1 MTASHLGWFGIIRLG
16 LVQTALGSVVVLT
29 TSTLNRVMVIELA
42 LPAMIPGALV
52 GLHYALQVLRPRMGY
67 GTDVGGRKTPWII
80 GGMMILALG
89 GVIAAVATAW
99 MGTHR
104 LAGIL
109 LATIGFLLIGVGVS
123 AAGTALLVLLAK
135 RVEAS
140 RRPAAATIV
149 WLMMIAGFAIT
160 AIVAGHNL
168 DPFSPARLV
177 AVASVVSVLAVVV
190 SVIAV
195 AGIEGHDR
203 SQTDAPGSIRQE
215 PKPSFLVALR
225 QVWAEAEAR
234 QFTIFVFV
242 SMLAYSAQDLIL
254 EPFGGAVFGLT
265 PGQSTK
271 LGGIQHG
278 GVFIG
283 MLVVAILGSAVGGR
297 WFGSLRAW
305 TIGGCIASAMSLF
318 GLCAAGLVGEAWPIK
333 VNVFVLGVCNGAFA
347 IAAIASMMMLA
358 GNGREQREGVRMGL
372 WGAAQAI
379 AFGIGGFTG
388 TVASD
393 LARYFI
399 GTAST
404 AYATVF
410 ALEACVFLISAV
422 LAAKIG
428 RGGALRLGGRTSA
441 ITAAGGGVL
450 AEAAE

>member
-1 MTASHLGWFGIIRLG
+1 MTALPIGWIGIIRLG
-16 LVQTALGSVVVLT
+16 LVQTALGSIVVLT
-29 TSTLNRVMVIELA
+29 TSTLNRVMVIEMA
-42 LPAMIPGALV
+42 LPAMVPGALV
-52 GLHYALQVLRPRMGY
+52 ALHYALQVLRPRMGY

-80 GGMMILALG
+80 GGMMVLATG

-99 MGTHR
+99 METQR
-104 LAGIL
+104 LGGII
-109 LATIGFLLIGVGVS
+109 LAAFGFLLIGLGVS

-135 RVEAS
+135 RVDAK

-160 AIVAGHNL
+160 AILAGHNL
-168 DPFSPARLV
+168 DPFSPARLIGV
-177 AVASVVSVLAVVV
+177 ATVVSVLAVLVT
-190 SVIAV
+190 ILAV
-195 AGIEGHDR
+195 AGIEGPDAAVAG
-203 SQTDAPGSIRQE
+203 SGQTPHS
-215 PKPSFLVALR
+215 PSKPPFLVALR
-225 QVWAEAEAR
+225 EVWAEPEAR
-234 QFTIFVFV
+234 KFTIFVFV

-254 EPFGGAVFGLT
+254 EPFGGAVFGMT

-278 GVFIG
+278 GVFTG
-283 MLVVAILGSAVGGR
+283 MLLVAILGSAVGGR
-297 WFGSLRAW
+297 WFGSLKAW
-305 TIGGCIASAMSLF
+305 TVGGCIASALALL
-318 GLCAAGLVGEAWPIK
+318 GLTMAGVVGGAWPIRA
-333 VNVFVLGVCNGAFA
+333 NVFLLGVCNGAFA

-358 GNGREQREGVRMGL
+358 NNGREQREGVRMGL

-399 GTAST
+399 GSAST
-404 AYATVF
+404 AYAAVF
-410 ALEACVFLISAV
+410 ALEAGVFLLSAI

-428 RGGALRLGGRTSA
+428 GGGLRLGGKSTAVS
-441 ITAAGGGVL
+441 AAGGSVL